1 MLVFDAAAMKRR
13 VELSGI
19 KQRAISERTGI
30 PEVALSLILQGKR
43 RCEIGEYASICE
55 VLNAEAGDFL
65 KPVEPN

>member
-1 MLVFDAAAMKRR
+1 MLVFDAAAMKRS
-13 VELSGI
+13 VESSGI

-55 VLNAEAGDFL
+55 VLNAETGDFL
-65 KPVEPN
+65 KPAEPN